1 MRNILYAILFSLLT
15 LLSTGCKSAYYG
27 AWETVGV
34 HKRDILVDRVE
45 KARDDQQEAK
55 EQFTTALEQFKSVVQ
70 INGGELEAKY
80 NSLKQEL
87 DRSEAA
93 ADDVRDRIDSVE
105 SVAAAL
111 FKEWE
116 GELDD
121 YTNDNLRRASEAQL
135 DDTRDRYD
143 QMIEVMRKAEATM
156 EPVLAAFR
164 DQVLFLKHNLNARA
178 IASIQDTA
186 SDLQSDI
193 EALIKEMQRSID
205 EANAFIQSMSADA
218 AE

>member
-1 MRNILYAILFSLLT
+1 MRHIHATIILALFCISGT
-15 LLSTGCKSAYYG
+15 ACKSAYFG

-34 HKRDILVDRVE
+34 HKRDILVNRVE
-45 KARDDQQEAK
+45 KARDDQEEAK

-70 INGGELEAKY
+70 VDGGELEEKY
-80 NSLKQEL
+80 NKLKREL
-87 DRSEAA
+87 DRSEDA
-93 ADDVRDRIDSVE
+93 ADDVSGRIDSVE
-105 SVAAAL
+105 SVATAL

-121 YTNDNLRRASEAQL
+121 YTNDSLRRASERQL
-135 DDTRDRYD
+135 DETRTRYD

-156 EPVLAAFR
+156 EPVLSAFR

-186 SDLQSDI
+186 NDLQSDI
-193 EALIKEMQRSID
+193 EALIQEMQRSID
-205 EANAFIQSMSADA
+205 EANSFIQSMSA
-218 AE
+218 EPTE